1 MIAVVFKTIPKIV
14 KGSGTSEDLR
24 GKEVVAHLM
33 MRNDLASEID
43 RYKFK
48 IDADIYRKLMF
59 TKLREMKHPQYWLWK
74 KQAKVKLDLYDK
86 LFDLTK
92 QYIAI
97 DLCMSISELE
107 KCRAIIKQQIESD
120 NKYRKYVVDKIIEND
135 DIQEVKKKDK
145 LYKKYNVK
153 QEQQSLF

>member
-1 MIAVVFKTIPKIV
+1 
-14 KGSGTSEDLR
+14 
-24 GKEVVAHLM
+24 
-33 MRNDLASEID
+33 
-43 RYKFK
+43 
-48 IDADIYRKLMF
+48 
-59 TKLREMKHPQYWLWK
+59 MKHPQYWLWK
-74 KQAKVKLDLYDK
+74 KQAKVKFDLYDK

-135 DIQEVKKKDK
+135 DIQEVKK
-145 LYKKYNVK
+145 
-153 QEQQSLF
+153 ER